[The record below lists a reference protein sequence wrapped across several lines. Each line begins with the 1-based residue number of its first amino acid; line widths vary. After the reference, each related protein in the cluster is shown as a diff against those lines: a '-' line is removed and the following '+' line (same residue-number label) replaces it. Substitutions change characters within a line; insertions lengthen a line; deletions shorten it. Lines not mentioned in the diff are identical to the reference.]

1 MADIPDIPHV
11 LSRAELYDLVWSTP
25 MRTLA
30 RGFRMS
36 DVALGHLCD
45 RLRVPHPPRGHWA
58 KHAAGQ
64 STTQPPLPA
73 AVPGDLLEWRR
84 DGRSE
89 RRCPCPTP
97 TRLPAKTARGQR
109 RDLISPRP
117 EIHPVLNGSTAHFAV
132 VRHSK
137 SGYLRPT
144 KRHLVDVFVTQAL
157 LPRALAVA
165 NDLFLALND
174 HGYAVQVMPG
184 GEFRRP
190 PLEIREKATPHPSYD
205 LEHWA
210 PSGPTV
216 VMLGTTAFALTIYEP
231 SIAVEMRLVN
241 GEYVQVGQEP
251 ARSPRSRDRWSDWTT
266 TKDIPSGRLAVRA
279 CSPYQD
285 VAWEHTWREAAVGD
299 LPEMAAD
306 LVSVLAKTVATIV
319 ARVEARDRAI
329 EAARIAQEE
338 SIRRWRTE
346 EDRKRAAEAETASRD
361 ALVALAEAW
370 AGRVEIE
377 MFLADA
383 ERCVE
388 TDEERAAVA
397 ERIQIARALLNS
409 QTPLQRL
416 LAWSSPAERL
426 KAAGRGDLAGLAPA
440 AKPAGGTAFA
450 DAPPAARTLNQMPT
464 SFWSSRGWWHHW

>member
-1 MADIPDIPHV
+1 MADIPDIPDV
-11 LSRAELYDLVWSTP
+11 LSRATLYDLVWSTP

-58 KHAAGQ
+58 KRAAGQ

-97 TRLPAKTARGQR
+97 TRLPAQPANGQR
-109 RDLISPRP
+109 RDRTSPRP
-117 EIHPVLNGSTAHFAV
+117 AIHPVLNGATSHFAV
-132 VRHSK
+132 VRPSR

-144 KRHLVDVFVTQAL
+144 KRHLVDVVVTQAL

-165 NDLFLALND
+165 NDLFLALDD

-184 GEFRRP
+184 GEVRRP
-190 PLEIREKATPHPSYD
+190 PLEIREKPKPHPSYD
-205 LEHWA
+205 LDHWA

-216 VMLGTTAFALTIYEP
+216 AMLRTTVFALTIYEP

-251 ARSPRSRDRWSDWTT
+251 ARSPRSRDRWSDWTM

-279 CSPYQD
+279 CSPYHD
-285 VAWEHTWREAAVGD
+285 VAWEHTWREAANGD
-299 LPEMAAD
+299 LPEMATD
-306 LVSVLAKTVATIV
+306 LVTVLAKAVPTIV
-319 ARVEARDRAI
+319 ARVAARDRAA
-329 EAARIAQEE
+329 EAARIVQEE
-338 SIRRWRTE
+338 SLRRWRAE
-346 EDRKRAAEAETASRD
+346 EDRKRAAEAVTASRD

-383 ERCVE
+383 ERCAE
-388 TDEERAAVA
+388 TDAERAAVA
-397 ERIQIARALLNS
+397 ERIKIAQALLNP

-426 KAAGRGDLAGLAPA
+426 KEAGRVDVAGLVLP
-440 AKPAGGTAFA
+440 AKPAGGTASA
-450 DAPPAARTLNQMPT
+450 DAAPAARTLAQMPA
-464 SFWSSRGWWHHW
+464 SFWESRGWWYRR